1 MATIIRQ
8 AYIDKIEKYLGKETI
23 IVLVGQRRVGKSYM
37 MKTVRDQKASNPD
50 NNIIYIDKEKREFDS
65 IRNYQDL
72 NQYID
77 EHFVA
82 SKHNY
87 ILIDEIQDITE
98 FERSIRS
105 FRTEPNTDIIITGSN
120 AKMLSNELS
129 TLIGGRY
136 KEIYIQSLSYKE
148 FLVFHQ
154 LPDNDDSLAKYI
166 QYGGLPGLAKIGLE
180 EDDAREYQM
189 DIFHTVL
196 LKNVIM
202 RNRIRNVPF
211 LENLVRF
218 LADNTG
224 KLISANSIAKYMK
237 SQGESITSTVII
249 NYISFLCEAYILH
262 KVNRFDIHGK
272 RIFETND
279 KFYFEDNGI
288 RNALAGGTREGDIEK
303 VIENIIYQHLIRLGY
318 QVYVGQLQAG
328 EIDFVCTKPDGQ
340 RIYVQASYIIADMA
354 TREREFGNLRA
365 INDNYPKYV
374 ISMTPLLT
382 RNDDN
387 GITHLHL
394 RKFLKEGL
402 SGTRC
407 KSTKFQTDM
416 QIILRKRP
424 SLPLLKQI
432 KKKRAYLVRANTETF
447 ANFAN
452 EK

>member
-136 KEIYIQSLSYKE
+136 KEIYIQSLSYEE

-189 DIFHTVL
+189 DIFHMVL
-196 LKNVIM
+196 LKDVIM

-224 KLISANSIAKYMK
+224 NLISANSIAKYMK

-249 NYISFLCEAYILH
+249 NYISFLCKAYILH

-394 RKFLKEGL
+394 RKFLKEG
-402 SGTRC
+402 
-407 KSTKFQTDM
+407 F
-416 QIILRKRP
+416 
-424 SLPLLKQI
+424 
-432 KKKRAYLVRANTETF
+432 
-447 ANFAN
+447 
-452 EK
+452 

>member
-77 EHFVA
+77 ELFVA

-136 KEIYIQSLSYKE
+136 KEIYIQSLSYEE

-196 LKNVIM
+196 LKDVIM

-272 RIFETND
+272 RILETND

-303 VIENIIYQHLIRLGY
+303 VIENIIYQHLIHLGY

-402 SGTRC
+402 
-407 KSTKFQTDM
+407 
-416 QIILRKRP
+416 
-424 SLPLLKQI
+424 
-432 KKKRAYLVRANTETF
+432 
-447 ANFAN
+447 
-452 EK
+452 

>member
-37 MKTVRDQKASNPD
+37 MKTVRDQKASNPV

-65 IRNYQDL
+65 VRNYQDL

-136 KEIYIQSLSYKE
+136 KEIYIQSLSYEE

-196 LKNVIM
+196 LKDVIM

-288 RNALAGGTREGDIEK
+288 RNALAGGTREGDIER

-394 RKFLKEGL
+394 RKFLKE
-402 SGTRC
+402 R
-407 KSTKFQTDM
+407 F
-416 QIILRKRP
+416 
-424 SLPLLKQI
+424 
-432 KKKRAYLVRANTETF
+432 
-447 ANFAN
+447 
-452 EK
+452 

>member
-136 KEIYIQSLSYKE
+136 KEIYIQSLSYEE

-224 KLISANSIAKYMK
+224 KLISANSIAKYMN

-394 RKFLKEGL
+394 RKFLKEG
-402 SGTRC
+402 
-407 KSTKFQTDM
+407 F
-416 QIILRKRP
+416 
-424 SLPLLKQI
+424 
-432 KKKRAYLVRANTETF
+432 
-447 ANFAN
+447 
-452 EK
+452 

>member
-136 KEIYIQSLSYKE
+136 KEIYIQSLSYEE

-279 KFYFEDNGI
+279 KFYFEGNGI

-402 SGTRC
+402 
-407 KSTKFQTDM
+407 
-416 QIILRKRP
+416 
-424 SLPLLKQI
+424 
-432 KKKRAYLVRANTETF
+432 
-447 ANFAN
+447 
-452 EK
+452 